1 MTVQIVAIIVFLI
14 WLVLGI
20 ISSVFLYKLVDC
32 LNENGITAY
41 AIENIFV
48 YRKFKLFIENCDD
61 ADKKAHYV
69 QLFRRAVLFKIITFL
84 YFLLIAVLVFLL

>member
-20 ISSVFLYKLVDC
+20 ISSVCLYKLVDC

-84 YFLLIAVLVFLL
+84 YFLLIAVLLFLL